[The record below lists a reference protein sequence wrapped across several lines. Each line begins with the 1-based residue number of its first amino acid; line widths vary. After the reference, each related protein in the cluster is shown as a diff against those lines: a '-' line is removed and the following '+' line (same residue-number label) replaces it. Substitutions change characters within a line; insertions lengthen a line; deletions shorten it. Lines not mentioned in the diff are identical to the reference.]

1 MLPRLCDTH
10 TRTLSACRPAAAH
23 GPPPTCCVGGGAPE
37 NGWYSGRRPRHGHG
51 PEAQPN
57 ERLPRIPPSFGGV
70 GWPGR
75 RESEREFRAAFLVV
89 GRRHRTVSYCHVIVM
104 DDDLDAAD
112 ANQPPFRRSSLRVVR
127 RSGQNAIP
135 HGETGWGARREEDTQ
150 EEDCEGIGHGTI
162 YLTKKIEYWA
172 GRGPPFF
179 GPRSGRSPRSCL
191 STAWPYGMTSVPK
204 HHTARR

>member
-1 MLPRLCDTH
+1 MRHAHANALGVPARCRPRATANLLCWWGCAREWMVFRPSSTAR
-10 TRTLSACRPAAAH
+10 TRTG
-23 GPPPTCCVGGGAPE
+23 GPTQRTTPTD
-37 NGWYSGRRPRHGHG
+37 S
-51 PEAQPN
+51 
-57 ERLPRIPPSFGGV
+57 SFIRWGGV

-89 GRRHRTVSYCHVIVM
+89 GRRHRTVSYCRVIVM